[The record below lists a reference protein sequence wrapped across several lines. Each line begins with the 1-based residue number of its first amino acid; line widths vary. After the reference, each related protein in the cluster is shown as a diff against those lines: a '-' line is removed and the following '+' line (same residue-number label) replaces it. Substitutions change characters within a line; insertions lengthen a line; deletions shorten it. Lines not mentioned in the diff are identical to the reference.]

1 MAQFCET
8 KKVLHFLERDQKFYS
23 VLGQIVSESGVILSN
38 EHRAWCLRLQK
49 IKTTDH
55 QNKYLFFF
63 ARDSLSLKH
72 ELLYTHL
79 PSVTPIYYLR
89 MSVYD

>member
-1 MAQFCET
+1 MGIP
-8 KKVLHFLERDQKFYS
+8 
-23 VLGQIVSESGVILSN
+23 GQIVSESGAIVSN
-38 EHRAWCLRLQK
+38 EHRVLCLRLQK
-49 IKTTDH
+49 IRTTDH

-79 PSVTPIYYLR
+79 LSDTPIYYHR
-89 MSVYD
+89 MSVYDRD